1 MRLLVA
7 GYMKCNAGEKKKIL
21 KENTNH
27 FMTQTYL
34 SRLVCDI

>member
-7 GYMKCNAGEKKKIL
+7 GYMKCNAGEKKIL